1 MTGRKTRKKEVLKMK
16 EYYVNENGIVIFKDT
31 ESNAFYQIDVDGVTI
46 GESIELDEAIAIAQ
60 DTKVI

>member
-1 MTGRKTRKKEVLKMK
+1 MK

-31 ESNAFYQIDVDGVTI
+31 ESNAFYQIEVDGDYI